1 MKIYKITTKQII
13 QRPLAEVFAFF
24 SQPENLA
31 LITPDHLAFN
41 IITPPPVEMKQ
52 GAIIDYTI
60 RLFKVSVH
68 WRTLITS
75 FEPPFK
81 FVDEQIKGPYSFW
94 HHTHTFKE
102 RPYGVEIQDEV
113 HYSIPFGILGQIMH
127 AIWIKNDLKKIFVHR
142 ERIID
147 NLFAQEN
154 YRDYLPA
161 FAQEKTK

>member
-60 RLFKVSVH
+60 RLFKVSIH

-75 FEPPFK
+75 FEPPFR

-94 HHTHTFKE
+94 HHTHTFTKINE
-102 RPYGVEIQDEV
+102 NETLIKDTVL
-113 HYSIPFGILGQIMH
+113 YSIPLGFIGRIVH
-127 AIWIKNDLKKIFVHR
+127 WIYIKRDLKKIFSYR
-142 ERIID
+142 KKRI
-147 NLFAQEN
+147 QEI
-154 YRDYLPA
+154 
-161 FAQEKTK
+161 FSV

>member
-1 MKIYKITTKQII
+1 
-13 QRPLAEVFAFF
+13 
-24 SQPENLA
+24 
-31 LITPDHLAFN
+31 
-41 IITPPPVEMKQ
+41 MKQ

-60 RLFKVSVH
+60 RLFKVSIH

-127 AIWIKNDLKKIFVHR
+127 AIWIKNDLKNIFVHR
-142 ERIID
+142 ERVID